1 MIEVDEIVVTENE
14 TAENGKELPEERS
27 GLQVDGSAGK
37 SISDPVEASDLELL
51 DAYSRAVINVVDA
64 VGPAVVS
71 VMIGGSGR
79 GRGPEVTG
87 AGSGVI
93 FTPDGYILTNSHV
106 VHKAGR
112 LEVMMTDGRQLQAT
126 LIGEDP
132 STDLAVIRIDA
143 FGLPYASFGNS
154 RALRVGQLV
163 IAIGNPL
170 GFQSTVSTGVVS
182 ALGRSLRG
190 VGGRLIEEIIQT
202 DVPLNPGNSGGPLVD
217 SRGRV
222 IGVNTAIIRMAQGIS
237 FSVPI
242 DTAKWVIPQLLTH
255 GRVRRGILAIG
266 GQQRPLDRRLTRAL
280 HLNQSHAVEVISVE
294 PSGPGARAGLREGDL
309 ILSINERI
317 VTSVDDLHRFLAE
330 WPLGNAATLNILR
343 GMEQKRI
350 EVLPVE
356 AS

>member
-1 MIEVDEIVVTENE
+1 MIETTEIVINDETIEDGKMEPKAGRGLRAVAGAEKSASDSTE
-14 TAENGKELPEERS
+14 R
-27 GLQVDGSAGK
+27 
-37 SISDPVEASDLELL
+37 SDLELL
-51 DAYSRAVINVVDA
+51 DAYSRAVIDVVDG

-71 VMIGGSGR
+71 VIIGGTAR
-79 GRGPEVTG
+79 NRRPEMTG
-87 AGSGVI
+87 AGSGLI

-112 LEVMMTDGRQLQAT
+112 LEVMMTDGRQFQAT

-143 FGLPYASFGNS
+143 FGLPYASFGDS

-255 GRVRRGILAIG
+255 GRVRRGILSIG

-280 HLNQSHAVEVISVE
+280 HLNQSQAVEVISVE
-294 PSGPGARAGLREGDL
+294 PGGPGARAGLRDGDL

-330 WPLGNAATLNILR
+330 WPIGRAATLNVLR
-343 GMEQKRI
+343 GIERQKL
-350 EVLPVE
+350 EVVPAE
-356 AS
+356 AP